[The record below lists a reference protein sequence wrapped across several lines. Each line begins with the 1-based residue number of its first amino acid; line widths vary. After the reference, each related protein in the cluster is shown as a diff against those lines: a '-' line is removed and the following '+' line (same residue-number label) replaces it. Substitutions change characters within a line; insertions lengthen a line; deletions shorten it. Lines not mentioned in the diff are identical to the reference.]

1 MQNFEN
7 YYSHTDT
14 WGASDGFTLAA
25 CVTAYDGSSEVIED
39 PSVGQLKF
47 YKKSWSG
54 SAEMAPFSEIA
65 SRACTQ
71 DELLGKT

>member
-47 YKKSWSG
+47 YRKGWAASG
-54 SAEMAPFSEIA
+54 GDDYFVELDQ
-65 SRACTQ
+65 RACTQ